1 MYLRSLPERL
11 LGGGS
16 KLLGKI
22 KDHFVIICFNI
33 TCLIPGGSL
42 SWSGPSLI
50 MVSLGF
56 RGAATHTHTHTHT
69 HTAALGS
76 MRASGGSPWSPWQ
89 QP

>member
-1 MYLRSLPERL
+1 MYLRSLLERL

-22 KDHFVIICFNI
+22 KDHFVIICFTI

-56 RGAATHTHTHTHT
+56 KGAATHTHSHTEP
-69 HTAALGS
+69 LWGV
-76 MRASGGSPWSPWQ
+76 
-89 QP
+89 